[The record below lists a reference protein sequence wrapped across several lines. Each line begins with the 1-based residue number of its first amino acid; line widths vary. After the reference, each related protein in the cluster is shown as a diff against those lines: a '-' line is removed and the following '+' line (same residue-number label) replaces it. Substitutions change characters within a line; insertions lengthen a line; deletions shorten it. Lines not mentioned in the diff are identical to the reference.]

1 MRGEIEKIIL
11 KKNLEEKLVI
21 KEVGQIWNH
30 IKMKGQLWIIDSS
43 TQIWRRWERKGK

>member
-21 KEVGQIWNH
+21 KEVGQI
-30 IKMKGQLWIIDSS
+30 
-43 TQIWRRWERKGK
+43 